1 MLDTCTGWLK
11 LPVGI
16 TGIVQY
22 VSNEE
27 TVQIGCVC
35 VNDLQRE
42 ILLTFISN
50 VTLLKILFFHSQ
62 YAGLFSL

>member
-1 MLDTCTGWLK
+1 MLYTRTGWLK

-16 TGIVQY
+16 TGIVQF

-27 TVQIGCVC
+27 TVKIGCVC
-35 VNDLQRE
+35 VNDLQHE

-50 VTLLKILFFHSQ
+50 VTLLKIFFHSQ